1 MIGDVACSQLT
12 RVLFTSHNHN
22 YILSC
27 KRASRPI
34 QARVLSQ
41 LFYNLATEP
50 RAFTT
55 AFSVDCLLPLTET
68 YGFNNQNGGV
78 NVPYCIHSKTNTN
91 YAAKIPSTVQLLKT
105 KKTSRVLIALSPPF
119 SFSIW
124 SKHVFIAVSY
134 GGA

>member
-27 KRASRPI
+27 KHASRPI

-41 LFYNLATEP
+41 LFYNSATEP

-78 NVPYCIHSKTNTN
+78 KMYHIAFIVRQIRITQPKFPRQFSYLKQKNQSCANILILAFPSGPM
-91 YAAKIPSTVQLLKT
+91 AAHK
-105 KKTSRVLIALSPPF
+105 R
-119 SFSIW
+119 
-124 SKHVFIAVSY
+124 HAVS
-134 GGA
+134 